1 MADRPIIFSAPMIR
15 ALLDGRKTQT
25 RRIIK
30 PSPEFCGGGRSRDP
44 QNWNDPDAWG
54 WENYDEGCW
63 DLLSEGYTG
72 RPFYA
77 PGDRLWVREAWR
89 IGAWDWN
96 NAQIAVDYCDGPRKE
111 WLAVDDGDMLH
122 RLIDQSRADA
132 VKAGLPLRYS
142 YYEYSWSPGHSPCR
156 WRSPIHMPRWASRL
170 TLLVTDVRV
179 QRLQEISEA
188 DAKAEGVG
196 GVCWEDWRD
205 YGGPSSYRLPFR
217 SLWNSIHGHD
227 AWDDNPW
234 VAALT
239 FTVHRCNIDKME
251 EGTW

>member
-1 MADRPIIFSAPMIR
+1 MADRPIIFSAPMVR

-25 RRIIK
+25 RRK
-30 PSPEFCGGGRSRDP
+30 FELPANSGRMK
-44 QNWNDPDAWG
+44 
-54 WENYDEGCW
+54 
-63 DLLSEGYTG
+63 LSAMPNIRECKWQ
-72 RPFYA
+72 R
-77 PGDRLWVREAWR
+77 GDRLWVREAWR

-227 AWDDNPW
+227 AWDHNPW

>member
-1 MADRPIIFSAPMIR
+1 MADRPIIFSAPMVR

-25 RRIIK
+25 RRK
-30 PSPEFCGGGRSRDP
+30 FELPANSGRMK
-44 QNWNDPDAWG
+44 
-54 WENYDEGCW
+54 
-63 DLLSEGYTG
+63 LSAMPNIRECKWQ
-72 RPFYA
+72 R
-77 PGDRLWVREAWR
+77 GDRLWVREAWR

-179 QRLQEISEA
+179 QRLQEISRGDAMEEGCPFANMA
-188 DAKAEGVG
+188 DGPNPR
-196 GVCWEDWRD
+196 DWYRD
-205 YGGPSSYRLPFR
+205 I
-217 SLWNSIHGHD
+217 WNSIHGPD
-227 AWDDNPW
+227 AWDANPW
-234 VAALT
+234 VAAIS
-239 FTVHRCNIDKME
+239 FTVHRCNIDTME

>member
-77 PGDRLWVREAWR
+77 PGDRLWVKEAWR
-89 IGAWDWN
+89 VDAEWD
-96 NAQIAVDYCDGPRKE
+96 DCPPREFDG
-111 WLAVDDGDMLH
+111 
-122 RLIDQSRADA
+122 ADA
-132 VKAGLPLRYS
+132 IH
-142 YYEYSWSPGHSPCR
+142 YEADGEQRLHLWGNPFTPGR
-156 WRSPIHMPRWASRL
+156 LRSPIHMPRCFSRL
-170 TLLVTDVRV
+170 TLIVTDVRV
-179 QRLQEISEA
+179 QRVQEISRGDAMEEGCPFANMA
-188 DAKAEGVG
+188 DGPNPR
-196 GVCWEDWRD
+196 DWYRD
-205 YGGPSSYRLPFR
+205 I
-217 SLWNSIHGHD
+217 WNSIHGPD
-227 AWDDNPW
+227 AWDANPW
-234 VAALT
+234 VAAIS
-239 FTVHRCNIDKME
+239 FTVHRCNIDTME

>member
-77 PGDRLWVREAWR
+77 PGDRLWCKEGCVVGFDIDDNDRP
-89 IGAWDWN
+89 IGD
-96 NAQIAVDYCDGPRKE
+96 RKVWYRATDTGLRWYDPDSE
-111 WLAVDDGDMLH
+111 SML
-122 RLIDQSRADA
+122 DNPPWKPS
-132 VKAGLPLRYS
+132 
-142 YYEYSWSPGHSPCR
+142 
-156 WRSPIHMPRWASRL
+156 IHMPRWASRL

-179 QRLQEISEA
+179 QRLQEISRGDAMEEGCPFANMA
-188 DAKAEGVG
+188 DGPNPR
-196 GVCWEDWRD
+196 DW
-205 YGGPSSYRLPFR
+205 YRGI
-217 SLWNSIHGHD
+217 WNSLHGPG
-227 AWDDNPW
+227 AWDANPW

-239 FTVHRCNIDKME
+239 FTVHRQNIDQME
-251 EGTW
+251 PTK

>member
-1 MADRPIIFSAPMIR
+1 MADRPIIFSAPMVR

-25 RRIIK
+25 RRVLK
-30 PSPEFCGGGRSRDP
+30 PQPPERPAPNCHPSYKQKHPAPYLDAYCGERATAANPRGMSRDWHWW
-44 QNWNDPDAWG
+44 QVDD
-54 WENYDEGCW
+54 
-63 DLLSEGYTG
+63 
-72 RPFYA
+72 RPGPVACRAPYA
-77 PGDRLWVREAWR
+77 PGDRLWVREAW
-89 IGAWDWN
+89 AS
-96 NAQIAVDYCDGPRKE
+96 DGMVGVRYYATDDVHELRRK
-111 WLAVDDGDMLH
+111 
-122 RLIDQSRADA
+122 
-132 VKAGLPLRYS
+132 
-142 YYEYSWSPGHSPCR
+142 
-156 WRSPIHMPRWASRL
+156 RSPIHMPRWASRL

-227 AWDDNPW
+227 AWDDNPG
-234 VAALT
+234 VCALT
-239 FTVHRCNIDKME
+239 FTVHRCNIDQMDRDVQRE

>member
-1 MADRPIIFSAPMIR
+1 MTDRPIIFSAPMIR

-77 PGDRLWVREAWR
+77 PGDRLWVREAFSYESL
-89 IGAWDWN
+89 D
-96 NAQIAVDYCDGPRKE
+96 VDRNGFMPPWYWADGNPE
-111 WLAVDDGDMLH
+111 SGDFT
-122 RLIDQSRADA
+122 RPKPS
-132 VKAGLPLRYS
+132 
-142 YYEYSWSPGHSPCR
+142 
-156 WRSPIHMPRWASRL
+156 IHMPIWASRL
-170 TLLVTDVRV
+170 TLIVTEVRV
-179 QRLQEISEA
+179 QRLQEISRGDAMEEGCPFANMA
-188 DAKAEGVG
+188 DGPNPR
-196 GVCWEDWRD
+196 DWYRD
-205 YGGPSSYRLPFR
+205 I
-217 SLWNSIHGHD
+217 WNSIHGPD
-227 AWDDNPW
+227 AWDANPW
-234 VAALT
+234 VAAIS
-239 FTVHRCNIDKME
+239 FTVHRCNIDTME